1 MILRRAA
8 ALKNLRA
15 QAHVVALAG
24 GTLLIYD
31 GAMPATGGGEITD
44 QVLLAE
50 FTLPDPAGTVS
61 DGAFALAA
69 VADVMAAHDGV
80 ATWVRMQTSDD
91 SWLMDLDAGGAGSG
105 AAIIIMPA
113 QLYAGG
119 IVRIERLRLIE
130 P

>member
-1 MILRRAA
+1 MILRRST

-44 QVLLAE
+44 QVLLAS
-50 FTLPDPAGTVS
+50 FVLPDPAGTVEA
-61 DGAFALAA
+61 GVFALGA
-69 VADVMAAHDGV
+69 VADELAAADGT
-80 ATWVRMQTSDD
+80 ATWVRVLDAASG
-91 SWLMDLDAGGAGSG
+91 WLMDLDAGGSGSG
-105 AAIIIMPA
+105 AAIIISPA

>member
-1 MILRRAA
+1 VILRRST

-24 GTLLIYD
+24 GALLIYD
-31 GAMPATGGGEITD
+31 GAMPAVGGDAITN

-50 FTLPDPAGTVS
+50 FALPDPPGTV
-61 DGAFALAA
+61 DAGVFTLAA
-69 VADVMAAHDGV
+69 VADVQATADGV
-80 ATWVRMQTSDD
+80 AVWVRVLAGDD
-91 SWLMDLDAGGAGSG
+91 SWLMDLDAGGTGSG
-105 AAIIIMPA
+105 AAIIISPA

-119 IVRIERLRLIE
+119 TVRIDRLRLIE

>member
-1 MILRRAA
+1 MILRRST

-24 GTLLIYD
+24 GTLRVYD

-50 FTLPDPAGTVS
+50 FALPDPAGAVS
-61 DGAFALAA
+61 DGVFALGT
-69 VADVMAAHDGV
+69 VADVMAAADGT
-80 ATWVRMQTSDD
+80 AAWVRVLD
-91 SWLMDLDAGGAGSG
+91 SESGWLMDLDAGGAGSG
-105 AAIIIMPA
+105 AAIIISPA

-119 IVRIERLRLIE
+119 TVRIDRLRLIE